1 MSDCAMVLCGVVVHC
16 FLYICLLTKFL
27 SYAETADERFIRLL
41 GQTDINIE
49 AHVLANIHETGE
61 LSSRMVAAST
71 PDHAMSV
78 YMDAERVP
86 QSHTRAEVLMNS
98 NIRLDGPVPMHGVLK
113 AMFIYA
119 FEENVPLILKVPN
132 LADSARKECA
142 LFAQLSDGVKSN
154 GRDVSDYA
162 LVPVKLL
169 KLRGEHTAT
178 RVSPLKTF
186 NCGILMPIYCMSLDK
201 VPVPIPPQYALQ
213 EGERLL
219 EAIQTIHS
227 FGWVHGDI
235 KPHNIFLSNDGRMW
249 LGDYGSSCE
258 KSAINTF
265 SGGTLRYQCNELH
278 LAANNTS
285 NFDIMGLLLSLLDR
299 LGVIELESGPV
310 ARNKIMDSINA
321 VTDEELQHFFEKL
334 YKFTME

>member
-227 FGWVHGDI
+227 FGCPMTAGCGSGITAHPVR
-235 KPHNIFLSNDGRMW
+235 KVLSTLFL
-249 LGDYGSSCE
+249 
-258 KSAINTF
+258 
-265 SGGTLRYQCNELH
+265 GGPC
-278 LAANNTS
+278 
-285 NFDIMGLLLSLLDR
+285 D
-299 LGVIELESGPV
+299 
-310 ARNKIMDSINA
+310 INA
-321 VTDEELQHFFEKL
+321 MSYILLQTTRRILTLWGYYFLFWIDWV
-334 YKFTME
+334 